1 MTPSKPVSDL
11 TLRPGDAL
19 LVADIQNDFLP
30 GGSLGITGGDEVVP
44 VLLRYIARFHAQGLP
59 IFASRDWHPP
69 HHCSFRE
76 EGGQWPVH
84 CVVGSAGA
92 QPPPRF
98 SLPPSTLIIHKAT
111 CLDKDAYSVFE
122 GTALETSLRAAGVRR
137 LFVGGL
143 ATDYCVLNT
152 VKDALA
158 RGFSVF
164 LLVDAIRAVNLHPD
178 DGRKAEEEMMRLGAG
193 PIRCE
198 SLTG

>member
-1 MTPSKPVSDL
+1 MTISKPVSHL

-30 GGSLGITGGDEVVP
+30 GGSLGITEGDEVVP
-44 VLLRYIARFHAQGLP
+44 VLLRYIAKFQAQELP

-69 HHCSFRE
+69 HHCSFQE
-76 EGGQWPVH
+76 QGGQWPVH
-84 CVVGSAGA
+84 CVMGSSGA

-98 SLPPSTLIIHKAT
+98 SLPPSTQIIHKAT
-111 CLDKDAYSVFE
+111 CLDKDTYSAFE

-137 LFVGGL
+137 LSVGGL

-164 LLVDAIRAVNLHPD
+164 LLVDAIRAVNLRPD
-178 DGRKAEEEMMRLGAG
+178 DGRMAEEEMIRLGAR

-198 SLTG
+198 NLAG

>member
-1 MTPSKPVSDL
+1 
-11 TLRPGDAL
+11 
-19 LVADIQNDFLP
+19 
-30 GGSLGITGGDEVVP
+30 
-44 VLLRYIARFHAQGLP
+44 
-59 IFASRDWHPP
+59 
-69 HHCSFRE
+69 
-76 EGGQWPVH
+76 VH
-84 CVVGSAGA
+84 CVMGSAGA

-111 CLDKDAYSVFE
+111 CRDKDAYSVFE

-137 LFVGGL
+137 LSVGGL

-164 LLVDAIRAVNLHPD
+164 LLVDAIRAVNLRPD
-178 DGRKAEEEMMRLGAG
+178 DGRKAEEEMIRLGAR

-198 SLTG
+198 NLAG

>member
-1 MTPSKPVSDL
+1 MTISKPVSHL

-30 GGSLGITGGDEVVP
+30 GGSLGITEGDEVVP
-44 VLLRYIARFHAQGLP
+44 VLLRYIAKFQAQGLP

-69 HHCSFRE
+69 HHCSFQE
-76 EGGQWPVH
+76 QGGQWPVH
-84 CVVGSAGA
+84 CVMGSSGA

-98 SLPPSTLIIHKAT
+98 SLPPSTQIIHKAT
-111 CLDKDAYSVFE
+111 CLDKDTYSAFE
-122 GTALETSLRAAGVRR
+122 GTALETSLRTAGVRR
-137 LFVGGL
+137 LSVGGL

-164 LLVDAIRAVNLHPD
+164 LLVDAIRAVNLRPD
-178 DGRKAEEEMMRLGAG
+178 DGRMAEEEMIRLGAR

-198 SLTG
+198 NLAG

>member
-1 MTPSKPVSDL
+1 MTISKPVSHL

-30 GGSLGITGGDEVVP
+30 GGSLGITEGDEVVP
-44 VLLRYIARFHAQGLP
+44 VLLRYIAKFQAQGLP

-69 HHCSFRE
+69 HHCSFQE
-76 EGGQWPVH
+76 QGGQWPVH
-84 CVVGSAGA
+84 CVMGSSGA

-98 SLPPSTLIIHKAT
+98 SLPPSTQIIHKAT
-111 CLDKDAYSVFE
+111 CLDKDTYSAFE
-122 GTALETSLRAAGVRR
+122 GTALETSLRTAGVRR
-137 LFVGGL
+137 LSVGGL

-164 LLVDAIRAVNLHPD
+164 LLVDAIRAVNLRPD
-178 DGRKAEEEMMRLGAG
+178 DGRMDEEEMIRLGAR

-198 SLTG
+198 NLAG

>member
-1 MTPSKPVSDL
+1 MTISKPVSHL

-30 GGSLGITGGDEVVP
+30 GGSLGITEGDEVVP
-44 VLLRYIARFHAQGLP
+44 VLLRYIAKFQAQGLP

-69 HHCSFRE
+69 HHCSFQE
-76 EGGQWPVH
+76 QGGQWPVH
-84 CVVGSAGA
+84 CVMGSSGA

-98 SLPPSTLIIHKAT
+98 SLPPSTQIIHKAT
-111 CLDKDAYSVFE
+111 CLDKDTYSAFE
-122 GTALETSLRAAGVRR
+122 GTALVTSLRTAGVRR
-137 LFVGGL
+137 LSVGGL

-164 LLVDAIRAVNLHPD
+164 LLVDAIRAVNLRPD
-178 DGRKAEEEMMRLGAG
+178 DGRKAEEEMIRLGAR

-198 SLTG
+198 NLAG

>member
-1 MTPSKPVSDL
+1 MTISKPVSHL

-30 GGSLGITGGDEVVP
+30 GGSLGITEGDEVVP
-44 VLLRYIARFHAQGLP
+44 VLLRYIAKFQAQGLP
-59 IFASRDWHPP
+59 IFASREWHPP
-69 HHCSFRE
+69 HHCSIQE
-76 EGGQWPVH
+76 QGGQWPVH
-84 CVVGSAGA
+84 CVMGSSGA

-98 SLPPSTLIIHKAT
+98 SLPPSTQIIHKAT
-111 CLDKDAYSVFE
+111 CLDKDTYSAFE
-122 GTALETSLRAAGVRR
+122 GTALETSLRTAGVRR
-137 LFVGGL
+137 LSVGGL

-164 LLVDAIRAVNLHPD
+164 LLVDAIRAVNLRPD
-178 DGRKAEEEMMRLGAG
+178 DGRMAEEEMIRLGAR

-198 SLTG
+198 NLAG

>member
-1 MTPSKPVSDL
+1 MTISKPVSHL

-30 GGSLGITGGDEVVP
+30 GGSLGITEGDEVVP
-44 VLLRYIARFHAQGLP
+44 VLLRYIAKFQAQGLP

-69 HHCSFRE
+69 HHCSFQE
-76 EGGQWPVH
+76 QEGQWPVH
-84 CVVGSAGA
+84 CVMGSSGA
-92 QPPPRF
+92 QPPTRF
-98 SLPPSTLIIHKAT
+98 SLPPSTQIIHKAT
-111 CLDKDAYSVFE
+111 CLDKDTYSAFE

-137 LFVGGL
+137 LSVGGL

-164 LLVDAIRAVNLHPD
+164 LLVDAIRAVNLRPD
-178 DGRKAEEEMMRLGAG
+178 DGRMAEEEMIRLGAR

-198 SLTG
+198 NLAG

>member
-1 MTPSKPVSDL
+1 M
-11 TLRPGDAL
+11 
-19 LVADIQNDFLP
+19 
-30 GGSLGITGGDEVVP
+30 
-44 VLLRYIARFHAQGLP
+44 
-59 IFASRDWHPP
+59 
-69 HHCSFRE
+69 
-76 EGGQWPVH
+76 
-84 CVVGSAGA
+84 GSAGA
-92 QPPPRF
+92 QPPPHF

-152 VKDALA
+152 VRDAVA

-164 LLVDAIRAVNLHPD
+164 LLIDGIRAVNLHPE
-178 DGRKAEEEMMRLGAG
+178 DGRKAEEEMIRLGAR

-198 SLTG
+198 TLAG